1 MKKKLK
7 KVLVLGSGALKI
19 GQAGEFDYSGSQA
32 LKALRE
38 EGISSVLVNPN
49 IATIQTSEGIADTVY
64 FLPVNTYY
72 VTEIIKKERPDGILL
87 AFGGQTALNCGTE
100 LYLKGVLK
108 EYGVEV
114 LGTSVEAIMNTE
126 DRDLFVKELNKIDA
140 KVPVSHACENL
151 EDALA
156 SARKIGYPVM
166 IRSAYA
172 LGGLGSG
179 VCPDEATFK
188 EIAESAFTFAPQV
201 LVEESLKGWKEI
213 EFECIRD
220 ANDHCFTVA
229 SMENFDPLGIHT
241 GESIVVA
248 PTCSLTDEQVKM
260 LQEIT
265 IMCVRHL
272 NIVGECNIQFAFNA
286 ETNDYRI
293 IEINARLSRSSAL
306 ASKATGYPLAFVAA
320 KIALGYTLDQIGE
333 MGTTNSAYVAPSLDY
348 MICKIPR
355 WDLTKFVG
363 VSRKIGSSMKSVG
376 EIMSI
381 GRSFEEMLQKGLRMI
396 GQGMHGFVGNDH
408 TRFDN
413 LDEELSNPTDLRIFA
428 IAQALEEGYSI
439 ERLYE
444 LTKIDPW
451 FIERMKNIV
460 DYKHV
465 LEGYTSLDQLPTE
478 VLTKAKVL
486 GFSDFQIA
494 RFVLN
499 AHQGSNMEKEVLAV
513 RALRKKLNILPAVK
527 RIPTVASEH
536 PDLTNYLY
544 MTYAVQ
550 GHDVN
555 YYANEKSVVVLGSGA
570 YRIGSSVEFDWC
582 SVNAIN
588 TARKLGY
595 KSIMINYNPETVST
609 DYDMCDRL
617 YFDELSFERVLDV
630 IDLEQPRGVIVSV
643 VGESSNNKAMKLHRQ
658 SVPILGTS
666 PVSIDRA
673 ENRSKFSAMLDKL
686 GIDQPKWSALTSME
700 DVKKFIDEVGYP
712 VLVRPSYVLSGAA
725 MNVCYDDDEL
735 KRFLEMAAEVSKEYP
750 VVISQF
756 MTDTNEIE
764 FDAVAQEGEIVE
776 YAISEHIEYA
786 GVHSGDATM
795 CFPVQNI
802 SFATVRQIKK
812 VSRAIAKELNISGP
826 FNIQYL
832 AKGRDLK
839 VIECNLRASRSFPF
853 VSKVLKRNFIDT
865 ATRIMLDAP
874 YTKLDKSEFDIDR
887 IGVKASQF
895 SFARLQ
901 NADPVLGVD
910 MSSTGE
916 VGCLGDDF
924 DEALLNALIATGYKL
939 PSKDKAIM
947 ISSGEVK
954 SKVALLD
961 AAASLVK
968 SGYTIYASAGTARFL
983 TDNGVKAASVYWPDE
998 HPDSEL
1004 NVMNMIAAHKF
1015 DLIINIPK
1023 NRSKRE
1029 LTNGYRIRR
1038 GAIDHNIPL
1047 MTNARLASAFIEAF
1061 TQKEQKD
1068 IQIKSW
1074 QEYE

>member
-1 MKKKLK
+1 MKKELK

-49 IATIQTSEGIADTVY
+49 IATIQTSEGIADQVY
-64 FLPVNTYY
+64 FLPVTPYF

-100 LYLKGVLK
+100 LYQTGVLK
-108 EYGVEV
+108 EYGVQV
-114 LGTSVEAIMNTE
+114 LGTSVEAIMYTE
-126 DRDLFVKELNKIDA
+126 DRDLFVKKLDEIEMKT
-140 KVPVSHACENL
+140 PVSQAVENMK
-151 EDALA
+151 DALA
-156 SARKIGYPVM
+156 AARRIGYPVM

-179 VCPDEATFK
+179 ICPDETKFI
-188 EIAESAFTFAPQV
+188 ELAESAFTFSPQI

-213 EFECIRD
+213 EFEVIRD

-248 PTCSLTDEQVKM
+248 PTCSLTQDQVTM
-260 LQEIT
+260 LQDLSKQCI
-265 IMCVRHL
+265 RHL
-272 NIVGECNIQFAFNA
+272 EIVGECNIQYAFNA
-286 ETNDYRI
+286 DTNDYRV
-293 IEINARLSRSSAL
+293 IEVNARLSRSSAL

-320 KIALGYTLDQIGE
+320 KIALGYTLDEIGE
-333 MGTTNSAYVAPSLDY
+333 MGTPNSAYVAPSLDY
-348 MICKIPR
+348 LICKIPR

-363 VSRKIGSSMKSVG
+363 VSRRIGSSMKSVG

-381 GRSFEEMLQKGLRMI
+381 GRSFEEIIQKGLRMI

-413 LDEELSNPTDLRIFA
+413 LDDELANPTDLRIFA
-428 IAQALEEGYSI
+428 IAQALEEGYDI
-439 ERLYE
+439 QRIYD

-451 FIERMKNIV
+451 FIGKLKNIV
-460 DYKHV
+460 DYKIKLQSYNS
-465 LEGYTSLDQLPTE
+465 LEELPAE
-478 VLTKAKVL
+478 VLKGAKVL

-494 RFVLN
+494 RFVLKPTS
-499 AHQGSNMEKEVLAV
+499 GNMEKENLAV
-513 RALRKKLNILPAVK
+513 RAYRKKLGILPAVK
-527 RIPTVASEH
+527 RINTVASEH
-536 PDLTNYLY
+536 PELTNYLY
-544 MTYAVQ
+544 MTYGAD
-550 GHDVN
+550 GYDVN
-555 YYANEKSVVVLGSGA
+555 YYKNEKSVVVLGSGA

-582 SVNAIN
+582 SVNAIQ

-643 VGESSNNKAMKLHRQ
+643 GGQIPNNLAMKLYRQ

-666 PVSIDRA
+666 PISIDRA
-673 ENRSKFSAMLDKL
+673 ENRNKFSAMLDQL
-686 GIDQPKWSALTSME
+686 GIDQPAWQELTSLD
-700 DVKKFIDEVGYP
+700 DVKTFVAKVGYP

-725 MNVCYDDDEL
+725 MNVCYDEEEL
-735 KRFLEMAAEVSKEYP
+735 TRFLQMASEVSKEYP
-750 VVISQF
+750 VVVSQF
-756 MTDTNEIE
+756 MQETKEIE
-764 FDAVAQEGEIVE
+764 FDAVAQNGEVVE

-786 GVHSGDATM
+786 CVHSGDATLV
-795 CFPVQNI
+795 FPAQQI
-802 SFATVRQIKK
+802 YFSTARQIKK
-812 VSRAIAKELNISGP
+812 ISRRIAQELNISGP
-826 FNIQYL
+826 FNIQFL
-832 AKGRDLK
+832 ARKNEVK

-853 VSKVLKRNFIDT
+853 VSKVLKRNFIET

-874 YTKLDKSEFDIDR
+874 YTRPDKSAFDIDR

-924 DEALLNALIATGYKL
+924 NEALLNSLIATGYKIPKQSIL
-939 PSKDKAIM
+939 L
-947 ISSGEVK
+947 SSGATK
-954 SKVALLD
+954 SKVDLLD
-961 AAASLVK
+961 ASHMLSK
-968 SGYTIYASAGTARFL
+968 NGYHIYATAGTATFL
-983 TDNGVKAASVYWPDE
+983 NSHGIPTTPVFWPDE
-998 HPDSEL
+998 RPHAEN
-1004 NVMNMIAAHKF
+1004 NVMKMIAEHKF
-1015 DLIINIPK
+1015 DLIVNIPK
-1023 NRSKRE
+1023 NHSKRE

-1047 MTNARLASAFIEAF
+1047 MTNARLAKAFIEAF
-1061 TQKEQKD
+1061 CQMKQED

-1074 QEYE
+1074 QEYK

>member
-1 MKKKLK
+1 MMKKQLK

-38 EGISSVLVNPN
+38 EGISSVLINPN
-49 IATIQTSEGIADTVY
+49 VATIQTSEGIADKVY
-64 FLPVNTYY
+64 FLPVTPFF
-72 VTEIIKKERPDGILL
+72 VTEIIKKERPDGIML
-87 AFGGQTALNCGTE
+87 AWGGQTGLNVGTE
-100 LYLKGVLK
+100 LYLSGVLK
-108 EYGVEV
+108 EYGVDV

-126 DRDLFVKELNKIDA
+126 DRDLFVKELNKVDL
-140 KVPVSHACENL
+140 KVPVSHACENM
-151 EDALA
+151 EEAVA
-156 SARKIGYPVM
+156 AARNIGYPIM

-179 VCPDEATFK
+179 VCKTEEEFK

-220 ANDHCFTVA
+220 ANDRCFTVA

-260 LQEIT
+260 LQDIAVK
-265 IMCVRHL
+265 CVRHL
-272 NIVGECNIQFAFNA
+272 NIVGECNIQYAFNA

-306 ASKATGYPLAFVAA
+306 ASKATGYPFAFVAA

-333 MGTTNSAYVAPSLDY
+333 MGTPNSAYVAPSLDY

-355 WDLTKFVG
+355 WDLTKFAG

-408 TRFDN
+408 TKFDN

-428 IAQALEEGYSI
+428 IAQALEEGYTI
-439 ERLYE
+439 ERIEE

-460 DYKHV
+460 DYKHKLSEYNT
-465 LEGYTSLDQLPTE
+465 LEEIPAE
-478 VLTKAKVL
+478 VLREAKVL
-486 GFSDFQIA
+486 GFSDFQIG
-494 RFVLN
+494 RFVLKTQN
-499 AHQGSNMEKEVLAV
+499 TNMEKEVLAV
-513 RALRKKLNILPAVK
+513 RAQRKKLNILPAVK

-544 MTYAVQ
+544 MTYAVE
-550 GHDVN
+550 GYDIN
-555 YYANEKSVVVLGSGA
+555 YYKNEKSVIVLGSGA

-630 IDLEQPRGVIVSV
+630 IDLESPRGVIVSV
-643 VGESSNNKAMKLHRQ
+643 GGQIPNNLAMKLHRQ

-666 PVSIDRA
+666 PVNIDRA
-673 ENRSKFSAMLDKL
+673 ENRGKFSAMLDKL

-700 DVKKFIDEVGYP
+700 DVQKFIDEVGYP

-725 MNVCYDDDEL
+725 MNVCHDDDEL
-735 KRFLEMAAEVSKEYP
+735 RRFLEAASEVSKEYP

-756 MTDTNEIE
+756 MTETNEIE
-764 FDAVAQEGEIVE
+764 FDGVAQNGEIVE
-776 YAISEHIEYA
+776 YGISEHVEYA

-795 CFPVQNI
+795 TFPAQQI
-802 SFATVRQIKK
+802 SFATARQIKK
-812 VSRAIAKELNISGP
+812 ISRAIAKELNISGP

-832 AKGRDLK
+832 AKGRDVK

-853 VSKVLKRNFIDT
+853 VSKVLKRNFIET

-874 YTKLDKSEFDIDR
+874 YQKPDKSAFDIDR
-887 IGVKASQF
+887 MGVKASQF

-916 VGCLGDDF
+916 VGCMGDTF
-924 DEALLNALIATGYKL
+924 EEALLNSLIATGYKI
-939 PSKDKAIM
+939 PSKDKGIM
-947 ISSGEVK
+947 LSSGGAKEK
-954 SKVALLD
+954 ASLLD
-961 AAASLVK
+961 GAQALVK
-968 SGYTIYASAGTARFL
+968 NGYTIYATAGTAKFL
-983 TDNGVKAASVYWPDE
+983 NENNVKATAVGWPDE
-998 HPDSEL
+998 DHKDLP
-1004 NVMNMIAAHKF
+1004 NVMQMIADHKF
-1015 DLIINIPK
+1015 DLIVNIPK
-1023 NRSKRE
+1023 NHTKRE

-1047 MTNARLASAFIEAF
+1047 ITNARLASAFIEAF
-1061 TQKEQKD
+1061 CTLSQDQL
-1068 IQIKSW
+1068 QIKSW

>member
-1 MKKKLK
+1 MNKKIK

-49 IATIQTSEGIADTVY
+49 VATIQTSEGIADKVY
-64 FLPVNTYY
+64 FLPVTEYFI
-72 VTEIIKKERPDGILL
+72 TEIIKKERPDGILL
-87 AFGGQTALNCGTE
+87 AWGGQTALNCGTA
-100 LYLKGVLK
+100 LYKNGVFEK
-108 EYGVEV
+108 YGVEV

-126 DRDLFVKELNKIDA
+126 DRDLFVHELNKVDL
-140 KVPVSHACENL
+140 KVPVSQACENM
-151 EDALA
+151 EDAIA
-156 SARKIGYPVM
+156 AARKIGFPIM

-179 VCPDEATFK
+179 VCKDEKEFR

-213 EFECIRD
+213 EFEVIRD

-248 PTCSLTDEQVKM
+248 PTCSLTDDQVKM
-260 LQEIT
+260 LQEIAVK
-265 IMCVRHL
+265 CVRHL
-272 NIVGECNIQFAFNA
+272 KIVGECNIQYAFNA

-355 WDLTKFVG
+355 WDLTKFAG
-363 VSRKIGSSMKSVG
+363 VSHKLGSSMKSVG

-408 TRFDN
+408 TKFDN
-413 LDEELSNPTDLRIFA
+413 IDEELANPTDLRIFA
-428 IAQALEEGYSI
+428 IAQALEEGYTI
-439 ERLYE
+439 ERIYE

-460 DYKHV
+460 DFKKK
-465 LEGYTSLDQLPTE
+465 LEDYNSLEEITPE
-478 VLTKAKVL
+478 VMRQAKVL

-494 RFVLN
+494 RFVIKPK
-499 AHQGSNMEKEVLAV
+499 GGNMEKENLAV
-513 RALRKKLNILPAVK
+513 RNYRKQLGIVPAVK

-536 PDLTNYLY
+536 PELTNYLY
-544 MTYAVQ
+544 MTYAVE
-550 GHDVN
+550 GSDIN
-555 YYANEKSVVVLGSGA
+555 FYKNEKSVIVLGSGA

-630 IDLEQPRGVIVSV
+630 IDLEYPRGVIVSV
-643 VGESSNNKAMKLHRQ
+643 GGQIPNNLAMKLHRQ
-658 SVPILGTS
+658 AVPILGTS

-673 ENRSKFSAMLDKL
+673 ENRGKFSSMLDQL
-686 GIDQPKWSALTSME
+686 GIDQPKWSALTSMD
-700 DVKKFIDEVGYP
+700 DVSKFIDEVGYP

-725 MNVCYDDDEL
+725 MNVCHNDEEL
-735 KRFLEMAAEVSKEYP
+735 KRFLAAASEVSKEYP

-756 MTDTNEIE
+756 MTETNEIE
-764 FDAVAQEGEIVE
+764 FDGVAQCGEIVE
-776 YAISEHIEYA
+776 YGISEHVEYA

-795 CFPVQNI
+795 TFPAQQI
-802 SFATVRQIKK
+802 SFATMRQIKK
-812 VSRAIAKELNISGP
+812 ISRAIAKELNISGP

-832 AKGRDLK
+832 AKGRDVK

-853 VSKVLKRNFIDT
+853 VSKVLKRNFIET

-874 YTKLDKSEFDIDR
+874 YQKAEKSVFDIDR
-887 IGVKASQF
+887 MGVKASQF
-895 SFARLQ
+895 SFNRLQ

-916 VGCLGDDF
+916 VGCIGDSF
-924 DEALLNALIATGYKL
+924 DEALLNSLIATGYKI
-939 PSKDKAIM
+939 PSKDKGVM
-947 ISSGEVK
+947 ISSGSAKEK
-954 SKVALLD
+954 ASMLD
-961 AAASLVK
+961 AAQALTK
-968 SGYTIYASAGTARFL
+968 AGYKVYATQGTADYL
-983 TDNGVKAASVYWPDE
+983 NANGAKAIAVGWPDE
-998 HPDSEL
+998 NGSNVP
-1004 NVMNMIAAHKF
+1004 NVMDMIANHEF
-1015 DLIINIPK
+1015 DLIVNIPK
-1023 NRSKRE
+1023 NHSSRE
-1029 LTNGYRIRR
+1029 LTNGYKIRR

-1061 TQKEQKD
+1061 CRIGIED
-1068 IQIKSW
+1068 LQIKAW
-1074 QEYE
+1074 QDYE

>member
-1 MKKKLK
+1 MKKQLK

-38 EGISSVLVNPN
+38 EGISSVLINPN
-49 IATIQTSEGIADTVY
+49 VATIQTSEGIADKVY
-64 FLPVNTYY
+64 FLPVDTHF
-72 VTEIIKKERPDGILL
+72 VTEVIKKERPDGILL

-100 LYLKGVLK
+100 LYQSGVLK
-108 EYGVEV
+108 EYGVQV

-126 DRDLFVKELNKIDA
+126 DRDLFVKELNKVDL
-140 KVPVSHACENL
+140 KVPVSEACETM
-151 EDALA
+151 E
-156 SARKIGYPVM
+156 SAVEAARRIGFPIM

-179 VCPDEATFK
+179 VCPDEETFK

-201 LVEESLKGWKEI
+201 LVEECLKGWKEI
-213 EFECIRD
+213 EFEVIRD

-248 PTCSLTDEQVKM
+248 PTCSLTEEQVKM
-260 LQEIT
+260 LQDIAVK
-265 IMCVRHL
+265 CVRHL
-272 NIVGECNIQFAFNA
+272 NIVGECNIQYAFNA

-333 MGTTNSAYVAPSLDY
+333 MGTPNSAYVAPSLDY
-348 MICKIPR
+348 LICKIPR
-355 WDLTKFVG
+355 WDLTKFAG

-381 GRSFEEMLQKGLRMI
+381 GRTFEELLQKGLRMI

-408 TRFDN
+408 VKFDN
-413 LDEELSNPTDLRIFA
+413 LDEELANPTDLRIFA
-428 IAQALEEGYSI
+428 IAQALEEGYTI
-439 ERLYE
+439 DRIYE

-460 DYKHV
+460 DFKHK
-465 LEGYTSLDQLPTE
+465 LEAMNTLEEITPDVMRQ
-478 VLTKAKVL
+478 AKIM

-494 RFVLN
+494 RFVLKQ
-499 AHQGSNMEKEVLAV
+499 QGTNMEKENLMV
-513 RALRKKLNILPAVK
+513 RQYRKKLGILPAVK
-527 RIPTVASEH
+527 RIETVASEH
-536 PDLTNYLY
+536 PELTNYLY
-544 MTYAVQ
+544 MTYAVE
-550 GHDVN
+550 GYDIN
-555 YYANEKSVVVLGSGA
+555 YYNNEKSVIVLGSGA

-630 IDLEQPRGVIVSV
+630 IDLENPRGVIVSV
-643 VGESSNNKAMKLHRQ
+643 GGQIPNNLAMKLYRQ

-673 ENRSKFSAMLDKL
+673 ENRGKFSAMLDQL
-686 GIDQPKWSALTSME
+686 GIDQPKWSALTSMS
-700 DVKKFIDEVGYP
+700 DVKSFIDEVGYP

-725 MNVCYDDDEL
+725 MNVCHNDEEL
-735 KRFLEMAAEVSKEYP
+735 ERFLAAASEVSKEFP

-756 MTDTNEIE
+756 MQETNEIE
-764 FDAVAQEGEIVE
+764 FDGVAQNGDVVE
-776 YAISEHIEYA
+776 YGISEHVEYA

-795 CFPVQNI
+795 VFPAQQI
-802 SFATVRQIKK
+802 TFATMRQIKK
-812 VSRAIAKELNISGP
+812 ISKAIAKELNISGP

-832 AKGRDLK
+832 AKGGSVK

-853 VSKVLKRNFIDT
+853 VSKVLKRNLIET
-865 ATRIMLDAP
+865 ATKIMLDAP
-874 YTKLDKSEFDIDR
+874 YQKPDKSVFDIDR
-887 IGVKASQF
+887 MGVKASQF
-895 SFARLQ
+895 SFNRLQ

-916 VGCLGDDF
+916 VGCLGDTF
-924 DEALLNALIATGYKL
+924 EEALLNSLIATGYKI
-939 PSKDKAIM
+939 PTKSQGIM
-947 ISSGEVK
+947 LSSGGTKEK
-954 SKVALLD
+954 ASLLD
-961 AAASLVK
+961 GAQALQKA
-968 SGYTIYASAGTARFL
+968 GYKIYATEGTAKFL
-983 TDNGVKAASVYWPDE
+983 GENGVNAIAVGWPDE
-998 HPDSEL
+998 AHKEIP
-1004 NVMNMIAAHKF
+1004 NVMDMIHDHKF
-1015 DLIINIPK
+1015 DLIVNIPK
-1023 NRSKRE
+1023 DHTKRE
-1029 LTNGYRIRR
+1029 QTNGYKIRR

-1047 MTNARLASAFIEAF
+1047 ITNARLASAFIEAF
-1061 TQKEQKD
+1061 CKLSIND
-1068 IQIKSW
+1068 LQIKSW
-1074 QEYE
+1074 QEY

>member
-1 MKKKLK
+1 MKKQLK

-38 EGISSVLVNPN
+38 EGISSVLINPN
-49 IATIQTSEGIADTVY
+49 VATIQTSEGIADKVY
-64 FLPVNTYY
+64 FLPVTPFF
-72 VTEIIKKERPDGILL
+72 VTEIIKKERPDGIML
-87 AFGGQTALNCGTE
+87 AWGGQTGLNVGTE
-100 LYLKGVLK
+100 LYLNGVLK
-108 EYGVEV
+108 EYGVDV

-126 DRDLFVKELNKIDA
+126 DRDLFVKELNKVDL
-140 KVPVSHACENL
+140 KVPVSHACENM
-151 EDALA
+151 EEAVA
-156 SARKIGYPVM
+156 AARNIGYPIM

-179 VCPDEATFK
+179 VCKTEEEFK

-220 ANDHCFTVA
+220 ANDRCFTVA

-260 LQEIT
+260 LQDIAVK
-265 IMCVRHL
+265 CVRHL
-272 NIVGECNIQFAFNA
+272 NIVGECNIQYAFNA

-333 MGTTNSAYVAPSLDY
+333 MGTPNSAYVAPSLDY

-355 WDLTKFVG
+355 WDLTKFAG

-408 TRFDN
+408 TKFDN

-428 IAQALEEGYSI
+428 IAQALEEGYTI
-439 ERLYE
+439 ERIEE

-460 DYKHV
+460 DYKHKLSEYNT
-465 LEGYTSLDQLPTE
+465 LEEIPAE
-478 VLTKAKVL
+478 VLREAKVL
-486 GFSDFQIA
+486 GFSDFQIG
-494 RFVLN
+494 RFVLKTQN
-499 AHQGSNMEKEVLAV
+499 TNMEKEVLAV

-544 MTYAVQ
+544 MTYAVE
-550 GHDVN
+550 GYDIN
-555 YYANEKSVVVLGSGA
+555 YYKNEKSVIVLGSGA

-630 IDLEQPRGVIVSV
+630 IDLESPRGVIVSV
-643 VGESSNNKAMKLHRQ
+643 GGQIPNNLAMKLHRQ

-666 PVSIDRA
+666 PVNIDRA
-673 ENRSKFSAMLDKL
+673 ENRGKFSAMLDKL

-700 DVKKFIDEVGYP
+700 DVQKFIDEVGYP

-725 MNVCYDDDEL
+725 MNVCHNDDEL
-735 KRFLEMAAEVSKEYP
+735 RRFLEAASEVSKEYP

-756 MTDTNEIE
+756 MTETNEIE
-764 FDAVAQEGEIVE
+764 FDGVAQNGEIVE
-776 YAISEHIEYA
+776 YGISEHVEYA

-795 CFPVQNI
+795 TFPAQQI
-802 SFATVRQIKK
+802 SFATARQIKK
-812 VSRAIAKELNISGP
+812 ISRAIAKELNISGP

-832 AKGRDLK
+832 AKGRDVK

-853 VSKVLKRNFIDT
+853 VSKVLKRNFIET

-874 YTKLDKSEFDIDR
+874 YQKPDKSAFDIDR
-887 IGVKASQF
+887 MGVKASQF

-916 VGCLGDDF
+916 VGCMGDTF
-924 DEALLNALIATGYKL
+924 EEALLNSLIATGYKI
-939 PSKDKAIM
+939 PSKDKGIM
-947 ISSGEVK
+947 LSSGGAKEK
-954 SKVALLD
+954 ASLLD
-961 AAASLVK
+961 GAQALVK
-968 SGYTIYASAGTARFL
+968 NGYTIYATAGTAKFL
-983 TDNGVKAASVYWPDE
+983 NENNVKATAVGWPDE
-998 HPDSEL
+998 EHKDLP
-1004 NVMNMIAAHKF
+1004 NVMQMIADHKF
-1015 DLIINIPK
+1015 DLIVNIPK
-1023 NRSKRE
+1023 NHTKRE

-1047 MTNARLASAFIEAF
+1047 ITNARLASAFIEAF
-1061 TQKEQKD
+1061 CTMSQDQL
-1068 IQIKSW
+1068 QIKSW

>member
-1 MKKKLK
+1 MMKKQLK

-38 EGISSVLVNPN
+38 EGISSVLINPN
-49 IATIQTSEGIADTVY
+49 VATIQTSEGIADKVY
-64 FLPVNTYY
+64 FLPVTPFF
-72 VTEIIKKERPDGILL
+72 VTEIIKKERPDGIML
-87 AFGGQTALNCGTE
+87 AWGGQTGLNVGTE
-100 LYLKGVLK
+100 LYLSGVLK
-108 EYGVEV
+108 EYGVDV

-126 DRDLFVKELNKIDA
+126 DRDLFVKELNKVDL
-140 KVPVSHACENL
+140 KVPVSHACENM
-151 EDALA
+151 EEAVTA
-156 SARKIGYPVM
+156 ARNIGYPIM

-179 VCPDEATFK
+179 VCKTEEEFK

-220 ANDHCFTVA
+220 ANDRCFTVA

-260 LQEIT
+260 LQDIAVK
-265 IMCVRHL
+265 CVRHL
-272 NIVGECNIQFAFNA
+272 NIVGECNIQYAFNA

-333 MGTTNSAYVAPSLDY
+333 MGTPNSAYVAPSLDY

-355 WDLTKFVG
+355 WDLTKFAG

-408 TRFDN
+408 TKFDN

-428 IAQALEEGYSI
+428 IAQALEEGYTI
-439 ERLYE
+439 ERIEE

-460 DYKHV
+460 DYKHKLSEYNT
-465 LEGYTSLDQLPTE
+465 LEEIPAE
-478 VLTKAKVL
+478 VLREAKVL
-486 GFSDFQIA
+486 GFSDFQIG
-494 RFVLN
+494 RFVLKTQN
-499 AHQGSNMEKEVLAV
+499 TNMEKEVLAV
-513 RALRKKLNILPAVK
+513 RAQRKKLNILPAVK

-544 MTYAVQ
+544 MTYAVE
-550 GHDVN
+550 GYDIN
-555 YYANEKSVVVLGSGA
+555 YYKNEKSVIVLGSGA

-630 IDLEQPRGVIVSV
+630 IDLESPRGVIVSV
-643 VGESSNNKAMKLHRQ
+643 GGQIPNNLAMKLHRQ

-666 PVSIDRA
+666 PVNIDRA
-673 ENRSKFSAMLDKL
+673 ENRGKFSAMLDKL

-700 DVKKFIDEVGYP
+700 DVQKFIDEVGYP

-725 MNVCYDDDEL
+725 MNVCHNDDEL
-735 KRFLEMAAEVSKEYP
+735 RRFLEAASEVSKEYP

-756 MTDTNEIE
+756 MTETNEIE
-764 FDAVAQEGEIVE
+764 FDGVAQNGEIVE
-776 YAISEHIEYA
+776 YGISEHVEYA

-795 CFPVQNI
+795 TFPAQQI
-802 SFATVRQIKK
+802 SFATARQIKK
-812 VSRAIAKELNISGP
+812 ISRAIAKELNISGP

-832 AKGRDLK
+832 AKGRDVK

-853 VSKVLKRNFIDT
+853 VSKVLKRNFIET

-874 YTKLDKSEFDIDR
+874 YQKPDKSAFDIDR
-887 IGVKASQF
+887 MGVKASQF

-916 VGCLGDDF
+916 VGCMGDTF
-924 DEALLNALIATGYKL
+924 EEALLNSLIATGYKI
-939 PSKDKAIM
+939 PSKDKGIM
-947 ISSGEVK
+947 LSSGGAKEK
-954 SKVALLD
+954 ASLLD
-961 AAASLVK
+961 AAQALVK
-968 SGYTIYASAGTARFL
+968 NGYTIYATAGTAKFL
-983 TDNGVKAASVYWPDE
+983 NENNVKATAVGWPDE
-998 HPDSEL
+998 DHKDIP
-1004 NVMNMIAAHKF
+1004 NVMQMIADHKF
-1015 DLIINIPK
+1015 DLIVNIPK
-1023 NRSKRE
+1023 NHTKRE

-1047 MTNARLASAFIEAF
+1047 ITNARLASAFIEAF
-1061 TQKEQKD
+1061 CTLSQDQL
-1068 IQIKSW
+1068 QIKSW